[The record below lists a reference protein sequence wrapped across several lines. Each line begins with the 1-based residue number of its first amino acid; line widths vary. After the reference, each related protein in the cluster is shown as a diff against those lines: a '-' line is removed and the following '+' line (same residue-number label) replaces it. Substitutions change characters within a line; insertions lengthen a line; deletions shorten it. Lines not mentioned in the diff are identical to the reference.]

1 MKVELIAF
9 SQPYNKFVPNMGLK
23 NPSEIAERCA
33 SVCYNSRPTN
43 DFKIAKSC
51 AKAGHWSV
59 WEHISFTFYIKDIS
73 RSLLS
78 QLSRHRHISLSV
90 RSQRYNTEDNF
101 NSIKPKFKDEESEI
115 IYNSALSNIS
125 NYYDKLIKLGEK
137 PENARSILP
146 NSCCTE
152 LYITANARA
161 LIEISNLRLCNR
173 AEHEIR
179 TMFQKIKECIEDVC
193 PEVAQY
199 MVPNCEKYEIPFCIE
214 GKSCGKHPKLKS
226 LLDENVSY
234 NGWKVKFDK
243 EVKNEKDCTN

>member
-33 SVCYNSRPTN
+33 SVCYNSKPTN
-43 DFKIAKSC
+43 SFTIMKTCIKEGHKSIA
-51 AKAGHWSV
+51 
-59 WEHISFTFYIKDIS
+59 EHISFTFHIS
-73 RSLLS
+73 EVSRALLA

-90 RSQRYNTEDNF
+90 RSTRYCNEKNF
-101 NSIKPKFKDEESEI
+101 ETVDPIFYDEESYG
-115 IYNSALSNIS
+115 IYNNIIENINDCYNKLSNVES
-125 NYYDKLIKLGEK
+125 KEK
-137 PENARSILP
+137 ARMILP
-146 NSCCTE
+146 LSLCTE
-152 LYITANARA
+152 LYMTANART
-161 LIEISNLRLCNR
+161 LIEISNLRLCTR
-173 AEHEIR
+173 AELEIR
-179 TMFQKIKECIEDVC
+179 TLFHKIKECIEDVC

-199 MVPNCEKYEIPFCIE
+199 MVPNCEKYEISFCTE
-214 GKSCGKHPKLKS
+214 NKSCGKYPKLKS